1 VEALKQFLRTKAS
14 IAIAIARV
22 SYGNSDLVSVTTY
35 TDRSPG
41 EIETSGFH
49 RMIA

>member
-1 VEALKQFLRTKAS
+1 MEALKQFLCVKAS
-14 IAIAIARV
+14 IAIAIARS
-22 SYGNSDLVSVTTY
+22 SYGNFDLVSVTTY

-49 RMIA
+49 RTIA

>member
-1 VEALKQFLRTKAS
+1 MSTFYAFSAVATFFSFYAQELAMVILSWCLSQP
-14 IAIAIARV
+14 
-22 SYGNSDLVSVTTY
+22 G

-41 EIETSGFH
+41 DIETSGFH

>member
-1 VEALKQFLRTKAS
+1 MEALKQFFRTKAS
-14 IAIAIARV
+14 IAIAVARI